1 MPRPFSKLLKYP
13 DTAWALPI
21 LLILLNLPSAEA
33 ASLVTAPRNERFTAG
48 QALTVEIP
56 LDTAGLIRGGYPI
69 DSAGFVDFPILGRV
83 LVHDRSQEE
92 VETYLGEKMANYL
105 KDTHI
110 KVSPAYRLTMLG
122 YWAKQGQ
129 YYVPPNTTVW
139 EAARMAG
146 GIGGERTLYDIKV
159 LRGSKETDIPF
170 LDEYSRGRT
179 LLAAGFQSGDIIMV
193 PVPRDNT
200 GAWYWFRESLSI
212 TAQIAGIAST
222 LITLYITY
230 ELLKDQKDSN

>member
-1 MPRPFSKLLKYP
+1 MTSSFSKLLEFRVTP
-13 DTAWALPI
+13 WAMPI
-21 LLILLNLPSAEA
+21 LLAMLTFPSAQA
-33 ASLVTAPRNERFTAG
+33 ASLVTAPRGERFTAG

-56 LDTAGLIRGGYPI
+56 LDSAGLIRGGYPI
-69 DSAGFVDFPILGRV
+69 DTAGYVDFPIVGRV
-83 LVHDRSQEE
+83 LVHGRTQEE
-92 VETYLGEKMANYL
+92 VETFLGEKLANYL
-105 KDTHI
+105 KDTHV
-110 KVSPAYRLTMLG
+110 KVSPAFRLTMLG

-146 GIGGERTLYDIKV
+146 GIGGERTLCDIKV
-159 LRGSKETDIPF
+159 LRGSTETDIAF
-170 LDEYSRGRT
+170 LDEYSQGRT
-179 LLAAGFQSGDIIMV
+179 LVQAGFQSGDIIMV

-230 ELLKDQKDSN
+230 ELLKDQKSSN

>member
-1 MPRPFSKLLKYP
+1 MPRSFFKHLKFP
-13 DTAWALPI
+13 AGAWALPI
-21 LLILLNLPSAEA
+21 LLALLSLLSAEA
-33 ASLVTAPRNERFTAG
+33 ASLATAPRNERFKAG
-48 QALTVEIP
+48 EALTVEIP
-56 LDTAGLIRGGYPI
+56 LDSAGLIRGGYPI
-69 DSAGFVDFPILGRV
+69 DTAGYVDFPIVGRV
-83 LVHDRSQEE
+83 LVHDRSQDE
-92 VETYLGEKMANYL
+92 VESYLGEKLANYL

-110 KVSPAYRLTMLG
+110 KVSPAFRLTMLG

-139 EAARMAG
+139 EASLMAG
-146 GIGGERTLYDIKV
+146 GLGGERTLDDIKV

-230 ELLKDQKDSN
+230 ELLKEQKNN